1 MDAQVRRSILMQQ
14 YNAVQNKTK
23 AMLVANKKGTSP
35 LKTAIRSIEE
45 IQDSLLILKTA
56 LYGNE
61 AKNAVGE
68 KIFPTLNDR
77 MNAAG
82 ATLWG
87 SSYGPTATAKAG
99 LSIANRLMDE
109 YEEQLSSMNATLQQ
123 LYKDLRAAGAPVV
136 LELEK

>member
-1 MDAQVRRSILMQQ
+1 
-14 YNAVQNKTK
+14 
-23 AMLVANKKGTSP
+23 
-35 LKTAIRSIEE
+35 
-45 IQDSLLILKTA
+45 
-56 LYGNE
+56 
-61 AKNAVGE
+61 
-68 KIFPTLNDR
+68 

>member
-1 MDAQVRRSILMQQ
+1 
-14 YNAVQNKTK
+14 
-23 AMLVANKKGTSP
+23 MLVANKKGTSP

-45 IQDSLLILKTA
+45 IQDSLITLKTA

-99 LSIANRLMDE
+99 LAIANRLMDV
-109 YEEQLSSMNATLQQ
+109 YEEQITSMNATLQQ